1 MKKGSETKIIKRS
14 QINLNPCN
22 PKVHTDV
29 DIKQQKANIRK
40 VGFLGGIQWNESTGN
55 LIDGHKRVMSVDL
68 IQGYDGTPETDYDIK
83 VEAVD
88 FDEKTEKEQLLF
100 MAKSQ
105 DSIDYNMVAKN
116 FDFDEIDFKSAG
128 FSEDDFVQIKQLQ
141 DSLEE
146 TLQSSQMEDFGSDF
160 MSEDLEEEQEQH
172 VYVPQTAPL
181 TELSTDSRS
190 IEDIQKQLDEKP
202 KMTKEEVKEQKRH
215 CDDVASNRQDDM
227 DTYVFLDFETI
238 EQKVAFCELIGVLP
252 SSSMRVSG
260 IDVLNAMG

>member
-22 PKVHTDV
+22 PKVHTDA

-40 VGFLGGIQWNESTGN
+40 VGLIGGIQWNETTGN

-105 DSIDYNMVAKN
+105 DPIDYNLVAKN
-116 FDFDEIDFKSAG
+116 FSIDEIDFKAAG
-128 FSEDDFVQIKQLQ
+128 FTEQDTEQIKMLQDDLEASLKESGMEDFSEDFLNEPMASVA
-141 DSLEE
+141 EP
-146 TLQSSQMEDFGSDF
+146 
-160 MSEDLEEEQEQH
+160 
-172 VYVPQTAPL
+172 VPM
-181 TELSTDSRS
+181 TELPN
-190 IEDIQKQLDEKP
+190 IEKTSEEILAEHAAKP
-202 KMTKEEVKEQKRH
+202 KMTKEGVKEQKQH
-215 CDDVASNRQDDM
+215 CTDVGMKRQEDIDN
-227 DTYVFLDFETI
+227 FIFIDFESL
-238 EQKVAFCELIGVLP
+238 EQKQLFCDMLHMVAT
-252 SSSMRVSG
+252 SSMRVSG
-260 IDVLNAMG
+260 SQVLSLL